1 MHLPRPISDP
11 AKIASDVL
19 RRLFEY
25 WLTKKADRAAP
36 TRADISPRE
45 LKFALP
51 WFWMWDVVDGGEDFG
66 FRLAGER
73 IKTFMGDLA
82 KAQRLSDF
90 PQSDFTDEVRYVFS
104 ECVKTRMPLIVGPAR
119 TLYAP
124 RNYRVVTNL
133 VMPLSENGRDVS
145 MLIGATEVEEKPA
158 LERA

>member
-1 MHLPRPISDP
+1 M
-11 AKIASDVL
+11 
-19 RRLFEY
+19 
-25 WLTKKADRAAP
+25 AP
-36 TRADISPRE
+36 QRADISPHE
-45 LKFALP
+45 LKFALL
-51 WFWMWDVVDGGEDFG
+51 WFWMWEVVDGGKDFA

-82 KAQRLSDF
+82 KLQRVSQF
-90 PQSDFTDEVRYVFS
+90 PPSDFTKEVHYVFT
-104 ECVKTRMPLIVGPAR
+104 ECVKTRTPLIVGPAR

-158 LERA
+158 FVRA